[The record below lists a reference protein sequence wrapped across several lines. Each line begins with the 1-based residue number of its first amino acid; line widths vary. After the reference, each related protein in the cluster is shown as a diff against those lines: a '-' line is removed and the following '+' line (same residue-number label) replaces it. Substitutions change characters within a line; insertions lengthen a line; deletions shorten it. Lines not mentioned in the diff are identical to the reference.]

1 MKKELV
7 IGKLHIPIP
16 VFQGG
21 MGVGVSLSRLAGSV
35 AAAGGVG
42 VISAA
47 QIGFREKDYF
57 KDPLKCNLKAL
68 SEEIQ
73 KAKDIAHGG
82 VVGVNIMVVTQ
93 NYDEYVKTAVN
104 AGADI
109 VISGA
114 GLPMTLPKLAEGGNC
129 ALIPIVSSKNAAS
142 VIIKY
147 WKKKYDR
154 YPDALIVEGPKAG
167 GHLGFKREQLDTIY
181 ACGDKERRFDVE
193 IQSIIDYLHE
203 LEEQEQISI
212 PLIVAGGVFE
222 GKDLAHYKQMG
233 AAGVQLG
240 SRFVTTVECDAD
252 QAYKQA
258 YLDAKE
264 EDIVIVDSPVGL
276 PGRAI
281 MNEFLKRVKLGEK
294 FMRGCKQCITTCIP
308 KESPYC
314 IAEALIQAVKGNVKE
329 GLLFCGSNTYR
340 LNKMESVREIMEE
353 FALWQ

>member
-1 MKKELV
+1 MKNELV
-7 IGKLHIPIP
+7 IGKFHIPIP

-21 MGVGVSLSRLAGSV
+21 MGVGVSLSRLAGAV

-47 QIGFREKDYF
+47 QIGFRDPDYL
-57 KDPLKCNLKAL
+57 KNPLKCNLKAL
-68 SEEIQ
+68 AEEIQ
-73 KAKDIAHGG
+73 KAKEIAKGG
-82 VVGVNIMVVTQ
+82 IVGVNIMVVTQ
-93 NYDEYVKTAVN
+93 GYDEYVKTAVE

-109 VISGA
+109 LISGA
-114 GLPMTLPKLAEGGNC
+114 GLPMTLPKLAQGSNS
-129 ALIPIVSSKNAAS
+129 ALIPIISSKSAAS
-142 VIIKY
+142 VILKY

-167 GHLGFKREQLDTIY
+167 GHLGFRKEQLETIY
-181 ACGDKERRFDVE
+181 ANGDKEDHFQGE
-193 IQSIIDYLHE
+193 IKEIIGYLKE
-203 LEEQEQISI
+203 VEEQDKVSI

-222 GKDLAHYKQMG
+222 GKDLAHYKEMG

-240 SRFVTTVECDAD
+240 SRFVTTVECDAAP
-252 QAYKQA
+252 QYKQA

-264 EDIVIVDSPVGL
+264 EDIVLVDSPVGL

-281 MNEFLKRVKLGEK
+281 KNEFLKRVKQGEK
-294 FMRGCKQCITTCIP
+294 FMRGCKQCIATCKP

-340 LNKMESVREIMEE
+340 LNKLESVKEIMEE